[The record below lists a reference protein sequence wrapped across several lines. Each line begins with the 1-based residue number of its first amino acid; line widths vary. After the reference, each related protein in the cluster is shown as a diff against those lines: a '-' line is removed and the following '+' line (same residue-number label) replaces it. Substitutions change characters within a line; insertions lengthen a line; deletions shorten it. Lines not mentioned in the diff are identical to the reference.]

1 MVTGDRQTIT
11 EGALE
16 MVNNFKK
23 CGGSLI
29 AKDYGSWQDLNVL
42 PEWQQWARDVII
54 ANAAIE

>member
-1 MVTGDRQTIT
+1 
-11 EGALE
+11 